1 VTRLVITGAGGF
13 VGRKVVDLALTR
25 SDCSSI
31 VMTDRSLP
39 DAPAEPRL
47 HVIEGDIADPE
58 VQDAV
63 LAKADAVIHLAAVLG
78 GAAEADPVASR
89 RINLDATLDLIG
101 RAKGRRFVLAST
113 IAVYGE
119 PPPLID
125 DDTPCA
131 PALVYAMHKR
141 MAEIA
146 LETAVRRGEI
156 EGIALRIAGVVARP
170 GPALGLKSA
179 FLSGLFQAMRDG
191 RDFTMPVAP
200 EGRSPIASVD
210 AVAAALLHAALSET
224 APGNGRSLL
233 LPALSAQFSELEAT
247 LRRRF
252 PSAPPVTYRADP
264 AVMRGF
270 GSFGDVETND
280 ARRLGYPADGD
291 LAELVDRAI

>member
-1 VTRLVITGAGGF
+1 M
-13 VGRKVVDLALTR
+13 GRKVVELALAR

-31 VMTDRSLP
+31 VVTDRSLP
-39 DAPAEPRL
+39 DLHPDPRL
-47 HVIEGDIADPE
+47 QAVQGEIDDPA
-58 VQDAV
+58 VQDAI
-63 LAKADAVIHLAAVLG
+63 LAGADAVIHLAAVLG

-89 RINLDATLDLIG
+89 RINLDATLDLIH
-101 RAKGRRFVLAST
+101 RSRGRRFVLAST

-125 DDTPCA
+125 DDTLCA
-131 PALVYAMHKR
+131 PTLVYAMHKR

-179 FLSGLFQAMRDG
+179 FLSGLFQAMREG

-200 EGRSPIASVD
+200 DGRSPITSVH
-210 AVAAALLHAALSET
+210 AVAAALLHAALSGT
-224 APGNGRSLL
+224 APGNGQSLL
-233 LPALSAQFSELEAT
+233 LPALSVQFSDLEAT
-247 LRRRF
+247 LRRRY

-264 AVMRGF
+264 DIMRGF
-270 GSFGDVETND
+270 GNFGAVETRD
-280 ARRLGYPADGD
+280 ARRLGYPADRD